1 LERFKD
7 LGNLEP
13 SRLKQIE
20 EQLNLEREK
29 TKSLDEENK
38 RLKAEGIEKDR
49 KIKELTSRLDF
60 LRKNKQNV
68 SGADS
73 NMMTHNTSIADI
85 SMLETLNG

>member
-1 LERFKD
+1 MERFKD
-7 LGNLEP
+7 LGNFEP

-20 EQLNLEREK
+20 EKLNLEIEK
-29 TKSLDEENK
+29 TKSLDEENR

-68 SGADS
+68 SVADS
-73 NMMTHNTSIADI
+73 NIMTHNSSIADI